1 MCRYYAHQHACKH
14 VSLSFAAFCDPAS
27 LIQNPC
33 GQQHIWQTLAVE
45 ELCEDCKGLIIIIIT
60 ATINNDSS
68 SSSSSMGMA
77 RRGARGRG
85 MEGGDE

>member
-45 ELCEDCKGLIIIIIT
+45 ELCEDCKGLYQ
-60 ATINNDSS
+60 DQYHHHHHHQQRQQQY
-68 SSSSSMGMA
+68 GY
-77 RRGARGRG
+77 GKARGQGQGHGRR
-85 MEGGDE
+85 